1 MEFQEISGFRAPAW
15 ARTIPRLQA
24 ISAFFNSANTVP
36 SEGDGIPRN
45 IRLQGTCV
53 GKNHPTATGYFY
65 FFRRGEYRN
74 PRKVMEF
81 QEISDF
87 RASTWARTI
96 PRLQAISTFFN
107 AANTVPSEGDGIPRN
122 MRLQGTCVG

>member
-1 MEFQEISGFRAPAW
+1 VTFISEDLVTDKSECDTSP
-15 ARTIPRLQA
+15 P
-24 ISAFFNSANTVP
+24 TVP
-36 SEGDGIPRN
+36 TEGDGIPRN

-53 GKNHPTATGYFY
+53 GKNHPTATGYFH
-65 FFRRGEYRN
+65 FFRRIEYRN

-122 MRLQGTCVG
+122 IRLQGTCVG